1 MKIKPLV
8 AAISAALPVAALA
21 ATITPATSNTVTNEY
36 LDVKGGVAAAA
47 ATIALG
53 AQYAVGDILTIS
65 YSATPRATLSGTA
78 GYSWPTTLG
87 ISVVSTAAFGASSTT
102 ASSDATTG
110 IMSLF
115 DSADNSVSYRVTRA
129 PVSPVGD
136 FGTVNQPANIFFNA
150 AEIGTSDVTISTAAA
165 TAQGTS
171 FDAGTAKK
179 VVDNEG
185 NQFAYTIGGLS
196 ATIDVESARKAWIA
210 SGSTASTVAFT
221 ITVNT
226 DAQTS
231 TNLAT
236 AGSIAVS
243 ITGSDFSFVD
253 SSSTATGI
261 QTGGLSLTN
270 ASLVGISSS
279 SIALSIASNVTSA
292 SITLQNFGSTA
303 ALRSILTNQNLTGTL
318 SGYYDDGGTEVGVNT
333 FSQTGAFSLNGST
346 VTVYAVPTSPA
357 VSNFIWLS
365 NTGTTEGEVSII
377 VYDGEDTID
386 LGVVGTSEGGT
397 NFDVTAALDDAL
409 ATAGETLSGGRV
421 HMDIITKVPAADVAI
436 SAAYRVGDDRVNLLT
451 SLETNL

>member
-1 MKIKPLV
+1 
-8 AAISAALPVAALA
+8 
-21 ATITPATSNTVTNEY
+21 
-36 LDVKGGVAAAA
+36 
-47 ATIALG
+47 
-53 AQYAVGDILTIS
+53 
-65 YSATPRATLSGTA
+65 
-78 GYSWPTTLG
+78 
-87 ISVVSTAAFGASSTT
+87 
-102 ASSDATTG
+102 
-110 IMSLF
+110 MSLF